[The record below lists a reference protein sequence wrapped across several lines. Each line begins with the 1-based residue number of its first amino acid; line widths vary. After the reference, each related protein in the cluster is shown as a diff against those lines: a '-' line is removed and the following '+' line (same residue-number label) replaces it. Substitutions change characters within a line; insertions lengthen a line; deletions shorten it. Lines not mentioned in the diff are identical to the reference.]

1 MQELGVLKKDIKI
14 VVKNCILP
22 IYWMYYII
30 QIKIYFKEF
39 FSTYDQTRSYFRI
52 HINYIFRGSTIS
64 KKCFVYIPLFK
75 RYVLYS
81 VQMVIF
87 SLKRGYILLR
97 VLWFL

>member
-39 FSTYDQTRSYFRI
+39 FGTYDQTRSYFRI
-52 HINYIFRGSTIS
+52 HIN
-64 KKCFVYIPLFK
+64 
-75 RYVLYS
+75 
-81 VQMVIF
+81 
-87 SLKRGYILLR
+87 
-97 VLWFL
+97 